1 MQKAIKSV
9 IVHAGL
15 HAINKRFINA
25 VIWLFIVVISILYY
39 VVDREKLVLYAI
51 SFAVNQVLLFLL
63 FGAGAL
69 ALINLY
75 VARKIPSIFDEILI
89 KNNAEY
95 FRREAYIFQVFKQWE
110 TTLYQKPIGFNS
122 VGKELLI
129 RDFIISE
136 IKYVEY
142 NLVVL
147 FEDIISDLDD
157 DRYATSE
164 EICNQFRD
172 IFITKRLRFSERFG
186 ESFANKITIDPTVAL
201 PSGRKKDILRVVP
214 HVILQKYINSCANF
228 NIFLDNCIA
237 QIIRE
242 KYNRYDTLLALYS
255 DLVKSVYAY
264 KDNILPNFREEFN
277 GDLTQYHL
285 MYNNVPLVDK
295 GVKYEKTK
303 SAS

>member
-1 MQKAIKSV
+1 MQKVVKSV
-9 IVHAGL
+9 IVKVGL
-15 HAINKRFINA
+15 HAVDKRFINA
-25 VIWLFIVVISILYY
+25 LAWIFIVVIAILYF
-39 VVDREKLVLYAI
+39 VVDREKLVIYAV

-63 FGAGAL
+63 FGAGVL
-69 ALINLY
+69 AFINLY
-75 VARKIPSIFDEILI
+75 IARKVPSIFDEILI

-95 FRREAYIFQVFKQWE
+95 FRGEAYIFQVFKQWE

-122 VGKELLI
+122 IGKELLI
-129 RDFIISE
+129 RDFIVSE

-228 NIFLDNCIA
+228 NIFLDNCIS
-237 QIIRE
+237 QISRE
-242 KYNRYDTLLALYS
+242 NFNRHETLLAFYS
-255 DLVKSVYAY
+255 DLVKAIYAY
-264 KDNILPNFREEFN
+264 KDNILPSFREEFN
-277 GDLTQYHL
+277 GDLAKYHL
-285 MYNNVPLVDK
+285 MYQGCLLSEESTLEVTK
-295 GVKYEKTK
+295 EYEI
-303 SAS
+303 